1 MPNRS
6 ESRSREPYGA
16 DVRERDAAVCSDAAL
31 VSYQQKWQRRLLRL
45 QRSYPARWRVPGLS
59 DEEVRDALTLR
70 LIEVVRGDRALHQE
84 YESGG
89 GEWGL
94 AVMRRHLSE
103 LRRSFRLSATP
114 TDFSDEP
121 ARERDPDQEQQ
132 LMDLESEACRG
143 LAAERA
149 QSQLSRPQRRWLAAL
164 KLAANCGAFFEAS
177 QQLNLSAAA
186 RVLQKNRSSAQRA
199 YRELQAQFSRELER
213 LK

>member
-1 MPNRS
+1 MPS
-6 ESRSREPYGA
+6 PPKPVDA
-16 DVRERDAAVCSDAAL
+16 DRYAADARERDDAARDDAAL

-70 LIEVVRGDRALHQE
+70 LIEVVRGDRALYQQ
-84 YESGG
+84 YEPGV

-94 AVMRRHLSE
+94 AVMRRHLGE

-121 ARERDPDQEQQ
+121 AREREPDQEQQ
-132 LMDLESEACRG
+132 LLSLESEACRG
-143 LAAERA
+143 LAAARA

-164 KLAANCGAFFEAS
+164 KMAANCGAFFEAS

-199 YRELQAQFSRELER
+199 YRELQVQFSRELER